1 MSTYGQFYN
10 PKQPDNRLIYL
21 IIGLVFFGLLSMLFF
36 GCNSV
41 KKATDIKISKVDSST
56 VQKVDSS
63 FKLKND
69 IRTNFE
75 SFKTWD
81 KESVIEFWPWK
92 NSISFKNALKID
104 SLNIA
109 YADHMG
115 KVTPYVIIND
125 GDVEVFKMPIKS
137 ITTRSKGKDSSSTKT
152 VDKTE
157 STAEVKKEAK
167 SDLKTYDKE
176 KTKNKDSERISPVLI
191 AFALLLAAVI
201 GFVIA
206 HKLRP

>member
-63 FKLKND
+63 FKIKND

-81 KESVIEFWPWK
+81 KESVIEFWPWANGK
-92 NSISFKNALKID
+92 VGITVNDSINL
-104 SLNIA
+104 A

-115 KVTPYVIIND
+115 TVTPYITV
-125 GDVEVFKMPIKS
+125 GDEQITILNKPIKS
-137 ITTRSKGKDSSSTKT
+137 ITTRSKGKYSSSTKK